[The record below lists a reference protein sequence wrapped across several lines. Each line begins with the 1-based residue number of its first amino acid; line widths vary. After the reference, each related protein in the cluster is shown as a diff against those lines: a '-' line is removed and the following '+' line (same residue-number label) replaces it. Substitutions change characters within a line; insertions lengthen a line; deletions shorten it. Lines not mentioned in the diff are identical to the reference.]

1 MMEVGKIKEKALDYW
16 HFYYCEVIP
25 IIITVVIIAVERKC
39 KIKFWNAQ
47 NFADMLTA
55 LITFLSI
62 VLSIYSFLIPSFVS
76 AKEDEKVKNFL
87 ANADM
92 ELFIKNIKKI
102 FIEGII
108 TLVCVCSLFL
118 YDIINTAIYV
128 KIMYISVFFMA
139 MFCCRSYRFIGIIID
154 LLIETK
160 KGTPKSSDRVLGGKK
175 YNNKVN
181 EFEKERIDKKLLNK

>member
-1 MMEVGKIKEKALDYW
+1 MEVRKLKEKAVDYW
-16 HFYYCEVIP
+16 HFCYCEVIS
-25 IIITVVIIAVERKC
+25 IIATMVIISVERKC
-39 KIKFWNAQ
+39 KIQFWNAQ

-62 VLSIYSFLIPSFVS
+62 VLGIYSFLIPSFVS
-76 AKEDEKVKNFL
+76 AKEEEKIKNFL

-92 ELFIKNIKKI
+92 DLFVKNIKRI

-108 TLVCVCSLFL
+108 TLICICFLFL
-118 YDIINTAIYV
+118 SDIINAAIYV
-128 KIMYISVFFMA
+128 KIMYISVFFMT

-160 KGTPKSSDRVLGGKK
+160 KGTSKSSDGTLGGKK

-181 EFEKERIDKKLLNK
+181 ESEKERIDQKLLNK